1 MNGHE
6 SAPKSDKKIVML
18 RTLGKGSFGK
28 VKEALHVVSNEKIAV
43 KILEKDRI
51 QDQSD
56 EVRVK
61 REMEILLKVHHANVV
76 QLYEIVETSKYYFFI
91 MEHAA
96 RGDLASYLDSR
107 GR

>member
-6 SAPKSDKKIVML
+6 TTPKSDKKIVML

-28 VKEALHVVSNEKIAV
+28 VKEALHVLTNEKIAV

-56 EVRVK
+56 EIRVK
-61 REMEILLKVHHANVV
+61 REMEILLKVHHPNVV

-91 MEHAA
+91 MENAT
-96 RGDLASYLDSR
+96 RGDLASYLESR

>member
-1 MNGHE
+1 MIHPAKGE
-6 SAPKSDKKIVML
+6 KKIVML

-28 VKEALHVVSNEKIAV
+28 VKEALHVLSNEKIAV
-43 KILEKDRI
+43 KILEKERI

-56 EVRVK
+56 AVRVQ
-61 REMEILLKVHHANVV
+61 REMEILLKVHHPHVV
-76 QLYEIVETSKYYFFI
+76 QLYEIVETSKYFFFI

-96 RGDLASYLDSR
+96 RGDLASCLESR

>member
-1 MNGHE
+1 
-6 SAPKSDKKIVML
+6 VL

-28 VKEALHVVSNEKIAV
+28 VKEALHVLSNEKIAV
-43 KILEKDRI
+43 KILEKERI

-56 EVRVK
+56 EVRVR
-61 REMEILLKVHHANVV
+61 REMDILLKVHHPFVV

-91 MEHAA
+91 MENAA
-96 RGDLASYLDSR
+96 RGDLACCLDAR